1 MKGNFKTINL
11 SDTVMVSDPC
21 YTEPTWCQAK
31 FDRVKPGEYYALV
44 KKHDAGDWGIRNS
57 MLLVI
62 HKDHINDNLQWK
74 RQKDK
79 PRVGVD
85 SGQAGIFSYDT
96 YRKDDIF
103 VKPSKFAKQFPGFE
117 KEDTEGERW
126 YGHMCDKTLGE
137 EGWGTY
143 FKGVVAR
150 SGFGDGEYDFFVAR
164 VSRRAVA
171 IAIDFAV
178 ENTKYIDFDWW
189 KNVLQTKIIEK

>member
-1 MKGNFKTINL
+1 MKNDFLTINL

-31 FDRVKPGEYYALV
+31 LGRIKPGQYYAMV
-44 KKHDAGDWGIRNS
+44 KKHDAGDWGVRNS

-62 HKDHINDNLQWK
+62 HSDHINDDLKWV
-74 RQKDK
+74 RQKDYQI
-79 PRVGVD
+79 GVD

-103 VKPSKFAKQFPGFE
+103 VNKSNFAKQFPGFE
-117 KEDTEGERW
+117 KDGETGEKW
-126 YGHMCDKTLGE
+126 YGHMCDKTLGD

-150 SGFGDGEYDFFVAR
+150 SGFGDGAYELFAAR
-164 VSRRAVA
+164 YRRRAIA
-171 IAIDFAV
+171 LAIDFGV
-178 ENTKYIDFDWW
+178 EDTKYYDFDWW
-189 KNVLQTKIIEK
+189 KEILQPKTLNLK